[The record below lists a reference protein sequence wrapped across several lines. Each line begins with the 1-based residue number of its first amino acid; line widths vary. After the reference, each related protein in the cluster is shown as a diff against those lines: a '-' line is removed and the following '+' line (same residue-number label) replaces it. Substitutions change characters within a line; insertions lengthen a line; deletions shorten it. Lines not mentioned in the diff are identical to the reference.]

1 MQRFDIFSVS
11 PFHIPTRWY
20 EEWIHW
26 TVHHSEDEMSGYL
39 VWENDLRDWTVKI
52 SPQDPERS
60 SASTYTSASLLE
72 EYMEKHPDQCPDEI
86 VPFHCHPL
94 AMNIIHGTSR
104 GDPSFDD
111 WTIFLRY
118 LYQYSIQRSLV
129 FSVEGYYMMMM
140 MDSPILR
147 RKPVLK
153 SAIEIEKLV
162 QELSRVPEFLS
173 LWDKKHKKKDP
184 KGFHSLLRTR
194 ERCHK
199 LSSLISSKLPG
210 FVLRFFPW

>member
-11 PFHIPTRWY
+11 SFHIPNRWY

-26 TVHHSEDEMSGYL
+26 TVRHSESEMSGFL
-39 VWENDLRDWTVKI
+39 VWENDLRDWTIKI

-60 SASTYTSASLLE
+60 PSITSTSLLE

-94 AMNIIHGTSR
+94 VMNIIHGTSR

-111 WTIFLRY
+111 WTLFLRY
-118 LYQYSIQRSLV
+118 LHLYSIRRSLV
-129 FSVEGYYMMMM
+129 FSVEGYYLMMM
-140 MDSPILR
+140 MDP
-147 RKPVLK
+147 PVLK
-153 SAIEIEKLV
+153 SAVEIEKLV
-162 QELSRVPEFLS
+162 QELSSIPEFLP
-173 LWDKKHKKKDP
+173 LWDKKNKKKDP
-184 KGFHSLLRTR
+184 QGFHSLLRTR

-210 FVLRFFPW
+210 FVLRFIPWV

>member
-1 MQRFDIFSVS
+1 
-11 PFHIPTRWY
+11 
-20 EEWIHW
+20 
-26 TVHHSEDEMSGYL
+26 MSGYL
-39 VWENDLRDWTVKI
+39 VWENDLRDWTIKI
-52 SPQDPERS
+52 FPQDPSPS
-60 SASTYTSASLLE
+60 SPSSSSTSASLLQ

-94 AMNIIHGTSR
+94 VMNIIHGTSR

-118 LYQYSIQRSLV
+118 LHQYSIQRSLV
-129 FSVEGYYMMMM
+129 FSVEGYYVMMI
-140 MDSPILR
+140 DPSVRR

-162 QELSRVPEFLS
+162 QELSSIPEFLP
-173 LWDKKHKKKDP
+173 LWDKKSTKKDP
-184 KGFHSLLRTR
+184 QGFHSLLRTR
-194 ERCHK
+194 ERCHT